1 MSENI
6 FEEAKKFIE
15 KAEKI
20 GNNNLGRTA
29 TNEEIKLL
37 KEKFGDKIP
46 SWYYHIISELPLI
59 HMEIGW
65 QAYESDDDYDGI
77 EYVEILEPK
86 HMIEESFEY
95 YPGIPIIEKGYV
107 CIGGDPS
114 GSGDPY
120 FVNFYTENPPVYQI
134 YHDSVD
140 QADEILKNGKAK
152 VANSF
157 AELFRNGIVLE

>member
-1 MSENI
+1 MSVYI
-6 FEEAKKFIE
+6 FEEAKKFID
-15 KAEKI
+15 KAGKI
-20 GNNNLGRTA
+20 DKNQLGRTA
-29 TNEEIKLL
+29 TNEEIELL
-37 KEKFGDKIP
+37 KEKFGDRIP
-46 SWYYHIISELPLI
+46 SWYYYLISELPLI

-95 YPGIPIIEKGYV
+95 YPGISIIEKGYV

-120 FVNFYTENPPVYQI
+120 FINFNSDNPPVYQI
-134 YHDSVD
+134 YHDSGDQVD
-140 QADEILKNGKAK
+140 
-152 VANSF
+152 
-157 AELFRNGIVLE
+157 